1 MEGAISAPVE
11 NEGVLL
17 SAGPKI
23 VIFCQNTLNAWT
35 HVITKNYAAIFT
47 RSKVIRIFP
56 SKNESKKG
64 DNFVPPFSRI
74 SSQPYFV

>member
-1 MEGAISAPVE
+1 MIEDEKGSQT
-11 NEGVLL
+11 
-17 SAGPKI
+17 AGPKI

-35 HVITKNYAAIFT
+35 NVITKNHEAILT
-47 RSKVIRIFP
+47 RSEVIRIFQI
-56 SKNESKKG
+56 KNQSKKG